1 MEIVIIGNSAAGIGA
16 AEAIRKNNSS
26 ANISIISYEP
36 YTAYSKP
43 FIKDVLGGKA
53 DFDKIEYRNEDF
65 YKKKNINTVFGKKVV
80 SINPEK
86 KTVRLKGGK
95 NVEYDKLLI
104 STGGSTI
111 IPPIKG
117 LDKKHVYQFIT
128 YDDAV
133 TLRNGL
139 KKDFKGKKKVTV
151 VVIGGGLIGYSAAVG
166 LEKMGVKVV
175 IVELLPFILNRIFDK
190 ESSEI
195 AQKIISSKGIDV
207 ITNDSVVAVN
217 GRGKSIGSISL
228 KSKKRIP
235 CDAVII
241 AAGVKPNLELC
252 KKPKIETNRGI
263 IVDNYLRTNY
273 KDIYAAGDVCEAPDG
288 MSGKKDVV
296 AIWPNAYRQ
305 GYFAGFNMINKKR
318 KFPGSYVMNSLD
330 LFGIT
335 TISGGL
341 IDASED
347 NYEILSEQNG
357 ESYHYKKVILHKNK
371 VIGYVFVNNIDNA
384 GIYYNLMSNEIDVT
398 KFKQHLL
405 KDDFG
410 YVYIDKSIRKQ
421 IFQNPV

>member
-1 MEIVIIGNSAAGIGA
+1 M
-16 AEAIRKNNSS
+16 
-26 ANISIISYEP
+26 
-36 YTAYSKP
+36 AYSKP

-53 DFDKIEYRNEDF
+53 DFEKIEYRNEDF
-65 YKKKNINTVFGKKVV
+65 YKKNNIKTFFGSKVT

-86 KTVRLKGGK
+86 KTVRLRNGK
-95 NVEYDKLLI
+95 NVSYDKLLI

-133 TLRNGL
+133 KLRNGL
-139 KKDFKGKKKVTV
+139 KKDFKGKKKATV
-151 VVIGGGLIGYSAAVG
+151 AVIGGGLIGYSAAVG
-166 LEKMGVKVV
+166 LEKMGVNVI

-190 ESSEI
+190 ASSEI
-195 AQKIISSKGIDV
+195 AQNIIQLKGIEV
-207 ITNDSVVAVN
+207 ITGDSVVSVN
-217 GRGKSIGSISL
+217 GKGKSISSISL

-252 KKPKIETNRGI
+252 KKAKIETNRGI
-263 IVDNYLRTNY
+263 LVDNYLRTNY

-288 MSGKKDVV
+288 MTGKKDVV

-318 KFPGSYVMNSLD
+318 KFPGSSVMNSLD

-335 TISGGL
+335 TISGGM
-341 IDASED
+341 IDAPEG
-347 NYEILSEQNG
+347 NGYEILSGQNG
-357 ESYHYKKVILHKNK
+357 KEYDYKKVILKNNK
-371 VIGYVFVNNIDNA
+371 VVGYVFVNNINNA
-384 GIYYNLMSNEIDVT
+384 GIYYNLMSNKIDVT
-398 KFKQHLL
+398 MFKQHLL
-405 KDDFG
+405 RDDFG
-410 YVYIDKSIRKQ
+410 FVYIDESIRKQ